1 MTIIRDDGIR
11 IGIATALNILVPGC
25 KYILEGEDYEGIT
38 WLENEIDLPS
48 EEEVNEVLDRLTQEY
63 HSEKKTKISIED
75 QLNMLWHDMDQEK
88 IPGKYTSDWYRAVK
102 DTRQPGTGG

>member
-1 MTIIRDDGIR
+1 MTIIRDDGVR
-11 IGIATALNILVPGC
+11 IDIALALNTIAPGC
-25 KYILEGEDYEGIT
+25 KFIVDGNTYEGVT

-63 HSEKKTKISIED
+63 HSGQKTKISIED

-102 DTRQPGTGG
+102 DTQQPGTGG

>member
-1 MTIIRDDGIR
+1 
-11 IGIATALNILVPGC
+11 
-25 KYILEGEDYEGIT
+25 
-38 WLENEIDLPS
+38 IDLPS

-63 HSEKKTKISIED
+63 YSGQKTEISIKD

-102 DTRQPGTGG
+102 DTQQPGTEG